1 MMGDPYDQQYP
12 VGDDIMFPPGAGIA
26 PGGGGFQD
34 PNSSIQ
40 FDEMTP
46 SEVGGYPG
54 SQIGGYSP
62 SQVGGYPPS
71 QVGGYPPS
79 QSGGY
84 PPSQMGG
91 SQFGGS
97 SSRPPSAR
105 NEQMV

>member
-26 PGGGGFQD
+26 PGVGGGGFQD

-54 SQIGGYSP
+54 SQIGGYPP

-71 QVGGYPPS
+71 QV
-79 QSGGY
+79 GGY

>member
-26 PGGGGFQD
+26 PGFQD

-54 SQIGGYSP
+54 SQ
-62 SQVGGYPPS
+62 VGGYPPS
-71 QVGGYPPS
+71 QRSGYPPS
-79 QSGGY
+79 QSGY
-84 PPSQMGG
+84 PASQMGG